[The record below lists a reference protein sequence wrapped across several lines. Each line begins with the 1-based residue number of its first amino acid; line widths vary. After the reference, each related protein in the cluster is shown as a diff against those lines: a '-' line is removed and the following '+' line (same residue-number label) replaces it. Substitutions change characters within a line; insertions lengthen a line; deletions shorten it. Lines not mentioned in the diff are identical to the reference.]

1 MIKNKLYIAAA
12 IVICTLSI
20 QLRASNYSSSL
31 SSPSGMINYLND
43 LPAVKNL
50 APWPNQYGSGIVIST
65 RHYKIYTTLLDPLML
80 RQVPS
85 FIESAYDAY
94 NSQLPSPIE
103 TYTPFTIY
111 LFDNRQQWES
121 FTRSFTG
128 ANAGQYLAIKEGA
141 YFLNGACV
149 VYNIGR
155 KQTFNVLGHEGWH
168 QFNNKHFTYRLPSW
182 LDEGIATLFEVS
194 EPVKG
199 KFIFNPSANF
209 NRLVNLKY
217 TIMSYNM
224 IPLDQLIALNPAQI
238 IGAHAHNQKLTS
250 DDETKVVVAYYSQC
264 YALARFLRE
273 DGFGK
278 RLKRYHAMLLG
289 GQNGTWPLD
298 ATLSQIASNRNV
310 PLTVKWNSFISPRLF
325 DLYIQEDTKRL
336 EKEYKAFCQKIT
348 YNIRTAT
355 TTTNV
360 K

>member
-1 MIKNKLYIAAA
+1 MTKKTSLFATAVILVLSAAQ
-12 IVICTLSI
+12 LS
-20 QLRASNYSSSL
+20 ASPNSL
-31 SSPSGMINYLND
+31 SSPMGMMNYLKD

-50 APWPNQYGSGIVIST
+50 SVWQNPYGQGIIITT
-65 RHYKIYTTLLDPLML
+65 RHYKIHTTLLDPLML
-80 RQVPS
+80 RQAPS
-85 FIESAYDAY
+85 FMESAYAAY
-94 NSQLPSPIE
+94 NSQLPGQIN
-103 TYTPFTIY
+103 TYTPFTVY
-111 LFDNRQQWES
+111 LFENRQQWES

-128 ANAGQYLAIKEGA
+128 ANAYQYLAIKRGA
-141 YFLNGACV
+141 YYLNGACV

-182 LDEGIATLFEVS
+182 LDEGIATLFEVN

-224 IPLDQLIALNPAQI
+224 IPLEQLITLNPAQI
-238 IGAHAHNQKLTS
+238 IGAHNHTAQLSKNE
-250 DDETKVVVAYYSQC
+250 ETKVVIAYYAQC

-273 DGFGK
+273 DGYGK
-278 RLKRYHAMLLG
+278 RIKKYHAMLLG
-289 GQNGTWPLD
+289 GLNGTWPLD
-298 ATLSQIASNRNV
+298 EKLSRIASDRNI

-325 DLYIQEDTKRL
+325 NLYVQEDMEKL
-336 EKEYKAFCQKIT
+336 EKEYQAFCKKIT

-355 TTTNV
+355 STTNV
-360 K
+360 R